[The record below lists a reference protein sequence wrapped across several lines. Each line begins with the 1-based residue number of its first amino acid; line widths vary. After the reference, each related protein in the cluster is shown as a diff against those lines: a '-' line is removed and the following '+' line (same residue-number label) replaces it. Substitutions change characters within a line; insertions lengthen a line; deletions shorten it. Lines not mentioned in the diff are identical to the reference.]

1 MFNKKTVDNISV
13 SGKRVL
19 VRCDF
24 NVPMKDGAISDETRI
39 ITALRTIKKL
49 IEDGGKVI
57 LCSHLKKP
65 KGPDPTA
72 TLAPIAERLSVYLET
87 DVKFLDDDNVVSDA
101 VRAEVSKMKDGDVIL
116 LQNTRFRHE
125 ETKNGESFSKDL
137 ASICDIYVND
147 AFGTAHRKH
156 CSTAGVTEFIKETAV
171 GYLIEKEIKYLSR
184 VVNNPISPVA
194 AILGGAKVSDKI
206 NVINNLLEKVDILI
220 IGGGMAF
227 TFLKAQ
233 GYEIGNSI
241 IEEEKIDFAKQMIEK
256 AEEKGVKFLLP
267 VDIVAAK
274 EFKNDTEFKNVD
286 IDAIPADYLGLDIG
300 EKTQELFAD
309 VLKDAETIVW
319 NGPMGVFEM
328 PNFAKGTMAVAR
340 ALAGSTA
347 TTVVGGGD
355 SAAALTKIGLASKIS
370 HVSTGGGASLE
381 FLEGT
386 ALPGIMVIGDKVTR
400 KRVVAANWKMNM
412 TPPEAVQF
420 IHSIKG
426 LLNYEDNEVIFCVPA
441 MSITAA
447 VKAVSDTDISVGA
460 QNMHFLDSGA
470 YTGEI
475 SADMILDAGAKYVI
489 LGHSERR
496 EYPGET
502 NDVVNKKVLKA
513 IEKGLIPIVC
523 IGEKL
528 EQREQG
534 VTIELIRLQTKVAF
548 QNVTA
553 EQAKNVI
560 IAYEP
565 VWAIGTGKTAT
576 TEQAEEV
583 CSAIR
588 RVIREMYG
596 ANTSDAIRILYGGS
610 VNGGNANEL
619 FSMRN
624 IDGGLVG
631 GAGIKPEFEQIV
643 NCESRKEG

>member
-1 MFNKKTVDNISV
+1 MQKKKTVDNISV
-13 SGKRVL
+13 FGKRVL

-24 NVPMKDGAISDETRI
+24 NVPMKDGVISDETRI

-49 IEDGGKVI
+49 MDDGGKVI

-65 KGPDPTA
+65 KGPDPSV

-87 DVKFLDDDNVVSDA
+87 QVKFLDDDMVVSDA
-101 VRAEVSKMKDGDVIL
+101 VRAEVAKMKNGDVIL
-116 LQNTRFRHE
+116 LQNTRFRPE
-125 ETKNGESFSKDL
+125 ETKNGEAFSKDL

-147 AFGTAHRKH
+147 AFGSAHRKH
-156 CSTAGVTEFIKETAV
+156 CSTAGVTEYIKETAI
-171 GYLIEKEIKYLSR
+171 GYLIEKEVKYLGR
-184 VVNNPISPVA
+184 AVNDPVSPVA

-233 GYEIGNSI
+233 GYEIGKSLV
-241 IEEEKIDFAKQMIEK
+241 EEEKLDFAKQMIDK
-256 AEEKGVKFLLP
+256 AKEKGIKFLLP
-267 VDIVAAK
+267 VDVVVAK
-274 EFKNDTEFKNVD
+274 EFKNDTEFKTVD
-286 IDAIPADYLGLDIG
+286 IDAIPADFMGLDIG
-300 EKTQELFAD
+300 EKTQELFSKALD
-309 VLKDAETIVW
+309 DAETIVW

-328 PNFAKGTMAVAR
+328 SNFAKGTMEIAR
-340 ALAGSTA
+340 TLAGSTA

-355 SAAALTKIGLASKIS
+355 SVAALTKIGLASKIT

-386 ALPGIMVIGDKVTR
+386 VLPGIDVIEYKIMRT
-400 KRVVAANWKMNM
+400 RVVAANWKMNK
-412 TPPEAVQF
+412 TPLEAVEF
-420 IHSIKG
+420 INSIKDS
-426 LLNYEDNEVIFCVPA
+426 LNYKDNEVVFCVPA

-447 VKAVSDTDISVGA
+447 VSALKGTDIAVGG

-502 NDVVNKKVLKA
+502 NDIVNQKVLKA

-548 QNVTA
+548 MGVTA
-553 EQAKNVI
+553 EQAKDVI

-565 VWAIGTGKTAT
+565 IWAIGTGKTAT
-576 TEQAEEV
+576 SEQAEEV
-583 CSAIR
+583 CTAIR
-588 RVIREMYG
+588 KVIREMYG

-610 VNGGNANEL
+610 VNASNASEL
-619 FSMRN
+619 FSMPN

-631 GAGIKPEFEQIV
+631 GAGIKPEFKEIV
-643 NCESRKEG
+643 NC

>member
-1 MFNKKTVDNISV
+1 MLNKKTVDNISV
-13 SGKRVL
+13 AGKRVL

-49 IEDGGKVI
+49 MEDGGRVI

-72 TLAPIAERLSVYLET
+72 TLEPIAERLSLYLET

-101 VRAEVSKMKDGDVIL
+101 VRAEVSKMKNGDVIL
-116 LQNTRFRHE
+116 LQNTRFRPE

-137 ASICDIYVND
+137 ASLCDIYVND

-156 CSTAGVTEFIKETAV
+156 CSTAGVTEFVKETTV
-171 GYLIEKEIKYLSR
+171 GYLIEKEIKYLGR
-184 VVNNPISPVA
+184 VVNNPVSPFA

-206 NVINNLLEKVDILI
+206 NVINKLLDKVDILL

-233 GYEIGNSI
+233 GYEVGNSI
-241 IEEEKIDFAKQMIEK
+241 VEEEKIDFAKQMIEK
-256 AEEKGVKFLLP
+256 AEAKGVKLLLP
-267 VDIVAAK
+267 VDIIAAK
-274 EFKNDTEFKNVD
+274 EFKNETEFMAVD
-286 IDAIPADYLGLDIG
+286 ANAIPADFMGLDIG
-300 EKTQELFAD
+300 EKTQELFIDA
-309 VLKDAETIVW
+309 LKDAETIVW

-328 PNFAKGTMAVAR
+328 PNFAKGTMAVAK
-340 ALAGSTA
+340 ALAGSPA
-347 TTVVGGGD
+347 TTIIGGGD
-355 SAAALTKIGLASKIS
+355 SAAALTKLGLASKIT

-381 FLEGT
+381 FLEG
-386 ALPGIMVIGDKVTR
+386 ASLPGIESIEDKVTR
-400 KRVVAANWKMNM
+400 KRIVAANWKMNK
-412 TPPEAVQF
+412 TPLEATEF
-420 IHSIKG
+420 INSIKDQ
-426 LLNYEDNEVIFCVPA
+426 LKCEDTEVVFCVPA
-441 MSITAA
+441 MSILAA
-447 VKAVSDTDISVGA
+447 VRALRGVNIAIGA
-460 QNMHFLDSGA
+460 QNMHYLDSGA
-470 YTGEI
+470 FTGEI

-502 NDVVNKKVLKA
+502 NDVVNKKVLTA
-513 IEKGLIPIVC
+513 IAKGLIPIIC

-534 VTIELIRLQTKVAF
+534 VTIELVRLQTKVAF
-548 QNVTA
+548 QGVTA

-565 VWAIGTGKTAT
+565 VWAIGTGRTAT

-583 CSAIR
+583 CYAIR

-596 ANTSDAIRILYGGS
+596 ANTSDAIRIQYGGS
-610 VNGGNANEL
+610 VNASNAAEL
-619 FSMRN
+619 FSMPN

-631 GAGIKPEFEQIV
+631 GAGLTPEFVEIV
-643 NCESRKEG
+643 NC